1 METDPSLFFQRQT
14 IFLTGGTGILGGCL
28 LFKLA
33 MTVRAH
39 KIYVLVRGSVER
51 ARAQWDETL
60 PGQIEPMLATG
71 RIQLVVGDVTE
82 QNFGLPAAIMSEM
95 ADNVT
100 LIIHAAGNI
109 SLKASISKTVRN
121 NCLPTLWLA
130 QFGSTFKNLSAFVYI
145 STVSVN
151 SFLPDGV
158 VEEKIYEVGD
168 AEHQLS
174 EILTTGSISSCKL
187 SDFASP
193 YAFGKHLT
201 ERLITSRNPSIPLL
215 IVRPSCIGPAI
226 SQPYPYY
233 TRHGS
238 CPLSS
243 YIRNYMTS
251 PDSGVTRVSAKHAG
265 SGSNIFDEI
274 PVDLVANL
282 TLLHVMR
289 GTTGIVHACSRSYIP
304 RSLSQLH
311 DTIRAHIP
319 AHVTLNEFCY
329 TSDPL
334 IPEGRINRF

>member
-1 METDPSLFFQRQT
+1 
-14 IFLTGGTGILGGCL
+14 
-28 LFKLA
+28 
-33 MTVRAH
+33 
-39 KIYVLVRGSVER
+39 
-51 ARAQWDETL
+51 
-60 PGQIEPMLATG
+60 MLATG

-109 SLKASISKTVRN
+109 SLKASISKTVHN

-145 STVSVN
+145 STAYVN

-168 AEHQLS
+168 AEHQLA
-174 EILTTGSISSCKL
+174 EILTTGSIPPSKL
-187 SDFASP
+187 PDFAWP

-201 ERLITSRNPSIPLL
+201 ERLLTSRNPSIPLL
-215 IVRPSCIGPAI
+215 IVRLSSIGPAI

-233 TRHGS
+233 TRQGS
-238 CPLSS
+238 CPVSS
-243 YIRNYMTS
+243 YIRDYMTS
-251 PDSGVTRVSAKHAG
+251 PDSGVFRVSAKHAG

-274 PVDLVANL
+274 PVDLVSNL
-282 TLLHVMR
+282 ILLHIMR
-289 GTTGIVHACSRSYIP
+289 GTTGIVHACSQSYVP
-304 RSLSQLH
+304 RSLSQFH
-311 DTIRAHIP
+311 DAIRAHIP

-334 IPEGRINRF
+334 IPEGRYNRFVRIGGRDWHFSNRASQEFAQTKGPLSMVLEDHDSTEFIMTRAKLIAKDVVARECRNKL